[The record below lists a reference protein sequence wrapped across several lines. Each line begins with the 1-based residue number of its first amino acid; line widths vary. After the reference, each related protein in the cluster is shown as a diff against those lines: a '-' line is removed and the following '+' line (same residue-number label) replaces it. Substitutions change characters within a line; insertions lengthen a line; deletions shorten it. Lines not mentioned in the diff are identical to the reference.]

1 MPGGVAELCLAAA
14 EAAAERPRRRS
25 RLLPTKKKQLRR
37 GGMNRRG
44 QKGKGCNPG
53 NGHDICT
60 SKNATQ
66 ANAEA
71 DEGGKRND
79 EQWEDIGVP
88 MQRAIENLLRL

>member
-14 EAAAERPRRRS
+14 EAAAEGPRRRS
-25 RLLPTKKKQLRR
+25 RLLPRKRHRR

-60 SKNATQ
+60 SKNARQ